1 MREAKDKTI
10 LCLPFFLLLNQIK
23 NNLPKGLA
31 SLFNIQ
37 QQQTCCLFFQ
47 AEADTNDKEILKNIH
62 CVKS

>member
-1 MREAKDKTI
+1 MGGDEQLDVDRRDESGEI
-10 LCLPFFLLLNQIK
+10 IK